1 MHIDFN
7 QCFFEGVREPLRT
20 SQYVILPKFASRKES
35 AMKNDIDALIKDL
48 KAAPL
53 DRDLHNLEAEVW
65 ERIDA
70 RNPAGHPASPA
81 AIATDRRLLRH
92 RQ

>member
-1 MHIDFN
+1 
-7 QCFFEGVREPLRT
+7 
-20 SQYVILPKFASRKES
+20 
-35 AMKNDIDALIKDL
+35 MKNDIDALIKDL

-53 DRDLHNLEAEVW
+53 DRDLHNLEVEVW

-81 AIATDRRLLRH
+81 AITTDGRLFATPAKPNRSGCACGCNRPCGRIV
-92 RQ
+92 RGAQPVIIE